1 MQKLNFIYWSYFHPA
16 IRLQKQRD
24 LQAGRVCHLVE
35 TPTPTTKITS
45 PIMKTR
51 VLHSSLDLRKR
62 KSRLHGRLG
71 VAVRR
76 FGCKALFFS
85 QALRGAANRSA
96 AKGLSSLLRR
106 TGFLGKFRY
115 NILAGTAAAVTA
127 RGLQRATDGPLAL
140 HWES

>member
-1 MQKLNFIYWSYFHPA
+1 MQKLTFIYWSYFHPA

-24 LQAGRVCHLVE
+24 LKAGRVCHLVE
-35 TPTPTTKITS
+35 TPTTEITS
-45 PIMKTR
+45 PITKTR
-51 VLHSSLDLRKR
+51 VLHSALDLRKR

-76 FGCKALFFS
+76 LGCRALFFSFS

-106 TGFLGKFRY
+106 TGFSGRFRY
-115 NILAGTAAAVTA
+115 NIFAGTAAAVTA

-140 HWES
+140 RWES